1 MKWKKQSTGWP
12 PDDPPKGNGTTFKG
26 IETFGEREKKN
37 FQDSLSLYNTSKWNA
52 FTENERDPT
61 HLRKISYI
69 PYKNMPNLNGVLANF
84 EIGDM
89 SYPYG
94 SIPTL
99 FEDGKVTATNSEHLI
114 SNQEKYNALMG
125 MQINNKEDFWKLI
138 NKNIRPIGYD
148 VYQSIFDDGRIY
160 NQYSLKYKKPTGNGL
175 QPQLSKVPIIK
186 PELQSSLIKFRP
198 TTPLPKGN
206 QDLPFGN
213 YTQIGMKIKPDG
225 TKFIYDR
232 LGRTDKTVVISDP
245 RIGSEYYIDDLFK
258 DVKKDT
264 PIYKK

>member
-1 MKWKKQSTGWP
+1 MALWKKKVTGWP
-12 PDDPPKGNGTTFKG
+12 PDDPPKGNGTTLKG

-69 PYKNMPNLNGVLANF
+69 PYENMPNLNGVLANF

-89 SYPYG
+89 SYSYG

-114 SNQEKYNALMG
+114 SNQEEYNALMG

-148 VYQSIFDDGRIY
+148 VYQSIFDDGRIF

-175 QPQLSKVPIIK
+175 YKPIAKVPTIK
-186 PELQSSLIKFRP
+186 PNIPTELPKLAMRPQQEGNVELQN
-198 TTPLPKGN
+198 TG
-206 QDLPFGN
+206 
-213 YTQIGMKIKPDG
+213 YTNVGMRKKPDG
-225 TKFIYDR
+225 TRFIYDKS
-232 LGRTDKTVVISDP
+232 GKTDKTVTIDDN
-245 RIGSEYYIDDLFK
+245 RIGFEEYI
-258 DVKKDT
+258 KKL
-264 PIYKK
+264 YK